1 MAKKSTTNSST
12 HSTDT
17 PHTTVKRVGGFA
29 VGDTI
34 VVDAKGSTYFGKKG
48 VVAKFC
54 ENGSH
59 QSLYVR
65 LAGEKKDRCLR
76 VKSIAS
82 AKPDVEI
89 PTGCTQSDNESA
101 TSTESRGRRVLT
113 LYEYLEDLKSEYKD
127 DEELCNKLKEVI
139 KLVLAINI

>member
-1 MAKKSTTNSST
+1 MDKEGPTNSN
-12 HSTDT
+12 T
-17 PHTTVKRVGGFA
+17 PPTSPKSGVKKVGGFA
-29 VGDTI
+29 VGDHII
-34 VVDAKGSTYFGKKG
+34 VAGKGSTYFGKKG